1 MLNYNVIPQNN
12 VFIVDDDTDVRES
25 LALLFEIENFQ
36 VHTFTSATEFLK
48 FVNHDIQGCLILD
61 LMMPGMSGL
70 ELQAALK
77 KEGID
82 LPIIFNTAFGDV
94 SSAVK
99 AMKMGS
105 FDFFEKPYPSQL
117 LIERVYKAIQLNNQ
131 NRLEFARKA
140 NALEKMKLLTEREKE
155 ILALVVEGRT
165 SKTIADLLNLSVST
179 VDNHRA
185 KILKKFEAETVADLT
200 RIALI
205 ADPHLLKNSSK

>member
-1 MLNYNVIPQNN
+1 MISEHN

-36 VHTFTSATEFLK
+36 VKTFNSATEFLQYATPEM
-48 FVNHDIQGCLILD
+48 QGCLILD
-61 LMMPGMSGL
+61 LKMPGMSGL
-70 ELQAALK
+70 ELQAVLVDS
-77 KEGID
+77 GID
-82 LPIIFNTAFGDV
+82 LPIIFNTAHGDV
-94 SSAVK
+94 QTAVK

-117 LIERVYKAIQLNNQ
+117 LIDRVYKAIQLNNEHRVQ
-131 NRLEFARKA
+131 FVRRS
-140 NALEKMKLLTEREKE
+140 NAIDKMNLLTDREKE
-155 ILALVVEGRT
+155 ILVLVVEGRP

-205 ADPHLLKNSSK
+205 ADPHLLKHSSK

>member
-1 MLNYNVIPQNN
+1 MISEHN

-25 LALLFEIENFQ
+25 LAQLFEFEKFQ
-36 VHTFTSATEFLK
+36 VKTFNSATEFLQY
-48 FVNHDIQGCLILD
+48 VTPEMQGCLILD
-61 LMMPGMSGL
+61 LKMPGMSGL
-70 ELQAALK
+70 ELQAVLVDS
-77 KEGID
+77 GID
-82 LPIIFNTAFGDV
+82 LPIIFNTAHGDV
-94 SSAVK
+94 QTAVK

-117 LIERVYKAIQLNNQ
+117 LIDRVYKAIQLNNEH
-131 NRLEFARKA
+131 RVEFVRRS
-140 NALEKMKLLTEREKE
+140 NAIDKMNLLTEREKE
-155 ILALVVEGRT
+155 ILVLVVEGRP

-205 ADPHLLKNSSK
+205 ADPHLLKHSTK